1 MTNEAK
7 TKENELL
14 AKFQKLEKQATEAKR
29 AAIKN
34 KNWNQYF
41 LLFNESELLQAF
53 MAVCDQIDDDKEFWK
68 HFCECYKN
76 DEYINKFFMV
86 EAPISHEEGI
96 LSLQKHKNQI
106 LKILNL
112 KRPHRINMMTKEE
125 QKALNSMPD
134 VIRIFRGF
142 SLDELENGF
151 SWTVDFEMA
160 EWFTNRTNG
169 DFVLAGYAKKPDVIA
184 YITGRDEEEILI
196 DPKNV
201 FDKDKIRVA

>member
-1 MTNEAK
+1 
-7 TKENELL
+7 
-14 AKFQKLEKQATEAKR
+14 
-29 AAIKN
+29 
-34 KNWNQYF
+34 
-41 LLFNESELLQAF
+41 
-53 MAVCDQIDDDKEFWK
+53 
-68 HFCECYKN
+68 
-76 DEYINKFFMV
+76 
-86 EAPISHEEGI
+86 
-96 LSLQKHKNQI
+96 
-106 LKILNL
+106 
-112 KRPHRINMMTKEE
+112 
-125 QKALNSMPD
+125 MPD